1 MTNKLWQAS
10 KKTIINS
17 ELFRFENYISKK
29 LNTKFRINFDK
40 IHKWS
45 VKNVEDF
52 WDFFWDFSKIKGV
65 KGKNKIKRSKIFFK
79 SLFLPNSKLNF
90 AENLLSK
97 NNNDKAVTFISENG
111 FREERSWKDLNLNTH
126 RIINFLVSVG
136 IKKGDRICGYMPNI
150 IETVEAFLATSA
162 IGAIWSSCSP
172 DFGAKGVVERFSQIK
187 PKILFIT
194 DKYFY
199 NGKEINIINRL
210 PEILKKIPS
219 ISQVII
225 VNYPG
230 QKNLTNKNKFKKVK
244 INFLKEIKNKKSL
257 IINKFKKFDFEH
269 ELAILYSSGTTG
281 KPKCICHKAGG
292 VLIQHKKEHQLH
304 CDIKE
309 GDNVFYFTTCGW
321 MMWNWL
327 VSSLASKASIVLFDG
342 SPMFKKDD
350 LLLKIA
356 DKENITLLGVS
367 AKYIDALR
375 KFKPKLKYKHK
386 LNKLKTICSTGS
398 PLSNDGFKYVYQ
410 NIKKNVHLSSISGGT
425 DIVSCFV
432 LGNIYQPVHMGEIQ
446 NKGLALNVDIFNDKG
461 KPITNRKG
469 ELVCK
474 NPFPTMPLKFWNDK
488 KDKKFKDAYFNRFK
502 NTWHQGDFAEIK
514 KTRGFIIYGRSDT
527 TLNPGGVRLGTAEIY
542 SEVEKFKEIKESI
555 VVGQSWD
562 NDVRIVLFI
571 VMNEKFILSEDLL
584 KKIKLQIRKNAS
596 PRHVP
601 SKVIVVK
608 DIPRT
613 KSGKIVELAV
623 KNTIEGNNIKNKEAL
638 ANPKALEQFKDLKEL
653 NI

>member
-65 KGKNKIKRSKIFFK
+65 KGKNKIKKSKIFFK
-79 SLFLPNSKLNF
+79 NLFLPNSKLNF

-136 IKKGDRICGYMPNI
+136 IKKGDRVCVYMPNI

-172 DFGAKGVVERFSQIK
+172 DFGAKGVIERFSQIK

-269 ELAILYSSGTTG
+269 ELEF
-281 KPKCICHKAGG
+281 CIQ
-292 VLIQHKKEHQLH
+292 VELRVSQ
-304 CDIKE
+304 
-309 GDNVFYFTTCGW
+309 NVFVTK
-321 MMWNWL
+321 L
-327 VSSLASKASIVLFDG
+327 V
-342 SPMFKKDD
+342 
-350 LLLKIA
+350 
-356 DKENITLLGVS
+356 
-367 AKYIDALR
+367 
-375 KFKPKLKYKHK
+375 
-386 LNKLKTICSTGS
+386 
-398 PLSNDGFKYVYQ
+398 GF
-410 NIKKNVHLSSISGGT
+410 
-425 DIVSCFV
+425 
-432 LGNIYQPVHMGEIQ
+432 
-446 NKGLALNVDIFNDKG
+446 
-461 KPITNRKG
+461 
-469 ELVCK
+469 
-474 NPFPTMPLKFWNDK
+474 
-488 KDKKFKDAYFNRFK
+488 
-502 NTWHQGDFAEIK
+502 
-514 KTRGFIIYGRSDT
+514 
-527 TLNPGGVRLGTAEIY
+527 
-542 SEVEKFKEIKESI
+542 
-555 VVGQSWD
+555 
-562 NDVRIVLFI
+562 
-571 VMNEKFILSEDLL
+571 
-584 KKIKLQIRKNAS
+584 
-596 PRHVP
+596 
-601 SKVIVVK
+601 
-608 DIPRT
+608 
-613 KSGKIVELAV
+613 
-623 KNTIEGNNIKNKEAL
+623 
-638 ANPKALEQFKDLKEL
+638 
-653 NI
+653 